1 MTDYKV
7 AIDIGG
13 TDIKAAV
20 LDNGL
25 NFVDYQKI
33 PTPNNTNEYIVDKVY
48 DIVKHFQMTYKLSPL
63 HVGISSAGVI
73 DETNGVV
80 DYTGPTI
87 PNFRGT
93 NFPKLLASLNADVKI
108 YNDVNAALLG
118 ELYFHQYDVDNIFCL
133 TLGTGIGGAFYNQ
146 TLGLYNGTRHRA
158 NEIGYLL
165 YRSEDQLTFEQ
176 RASTTALKS
185 LMKSKSFPYSDDV
198 PMLFKLADQDN
209 ELALDILNEWSFN
222 VAEGLAQIQIMYD
235 PGLILIGGGI
245 SAQDQTLLKYIVPKI
260 QNFLPPE
267 YGHAEIKTT
276 HTKNHASL
284 FGAVSQF

>member
-33 PTPNNTNEYIVDKVY
+33 PTPNNINEYIVDKVY

-73 DETNGVV
+73 DETNGVI

-158 NEIGYLL
+158 NEVGYLL
-165 YRSEDQLTFEQ
+165 YRSEDQLTF
-176 RASTTALKS
+176 
-185 LMKSKSFPYSDDV
+185 
-198 PMLFKLADQDN
+198 
-209 ELALDILNEWSFN
+209 
-222 VAEGLAQIQIMYD
+222 
-235 PGLILIGGGI
+235 
-245 SAQDQTLLKYIVPKI
+245 
-260 QNFLPPE
+260 
-267 YGHAEIKTT
+267 
-276 HTKNHASL
+276 
-284 FGAVSQF
+284 